1 MTLNRRAFLGTGAA
15 AAAALSAPHVRADNH
30 AGKPKVVVIGGGAGG
45 ATAARY
51 IAKDSKGEI
60 DVTLVEPSRMYYT
73 CFFSN
78 LYMGGFRELSS
89 IGHSYGGLAKGGVNV
104 VHDWAVG
111 VDRAAK
117 TVTLAGGAVLSYD
130 RLVLSPGIDFVDG
143 AVPGW
148 DVTSQN
154 KMPHAYK
161 AGSQSELLKAQIES
175 MPQGGTFAMVAPPN
189 PFRCPP
195 GPYERISMVAH
206 VLKEKNPTAKIIV
219 ADPKAKF
226 SKMALFQ
233 EGWANHYDG
242 MIDWIGADFG
252 GGNVEVNANEMTVS
266 IDGEVTKVD
275 VCNVIPAMK
284 AGRICELAGI
294 TEGNWAP
301 VHGATMQSRVDE
313 NIHVLG
319 DASAQGDMPKS
330 GFSANSQA
338 KVCAMAVRGALTGSK
353 VFPAKF
359 SNTCWSLIDT
369 DDGVK
374 VGATYEAT
382 DEKIAKVDGFI
393 SATGEDAD
401 LRKATFEESV
411 GWYAGITSDMFGS

>member
-1 MTLNRRAFLGTGAA
+1 MTLNRRAFIGTSIAA
-15 AAAALSAPHVRADNH
+15 SATLSAPMVRAM
-30 AGKPKVVVIGGGAGG
+30 GKPRVVVIGGGAGG

-60 DVTLVEPSRMYYT
+60 DVTLIEPTRTYYT

-78 LYMGGFRELSS
+78 LYIGGFRELSS
-89 IGHSYGGLAKGGVNV
+89 IGHTYGTLAAEYGINV
-104 VHDWAVG
+104 VHDWATG
-111 VDRAAK
+111 VDRDAK
-117 TVTLAGGAVLSYD
+117 TVALAGGGSVPYD
-130 RLVLSPGIDFVDG
+130 KLIISPGIDFVDG

-148 DVTSQN
+148 STAAQG

-161 AGSQSELLKAQIES
+161 AGTQSELLKRQIMA
-175 MPQGGTFAMVAPPN
+175 MPEGGTYVMVAPPN

-206 VLKEKNPTAKIIV
+206 YLKANNPTAKIII
-219 ADPKAKF
+219 ADPKPKF
-226 SKMALFQ
+226 SKQALFE

-242 MIDWIGADFG
+242 MIERVGPDFG
-252 GGNVEVNANEMTVS
+252 GENVSVNPDTMEVD
-266 IDGEVTKVD
+266 IDGEVVKAD
-275 VCNVIPAMK
+275 VCNVIPAQK
-284 AGRICELAGI
+284 AGLICEAAGL
-294 TEGNWAP
+294 TDGNWAP
-301 VHGATMQSRVDE
+301 VSAHSMQSKLDE

-338 KVCAMAVRGALTGSK
+338 KVAAMAVRGALTGSK

-359 SNTCWSLIDT
+359 SNTCWSLINT
-369 DDGVK
+369 DDGIK
-374 VGATYEAT
+374 VGASYQAT

-393 SATGEDAD
+393 SATGEDAE
-401 LRKATFEESV
+401 LRQRTYEESV
-411 GWYAGITSDMFGS
+411 GWYAGITSDMFG